1 MKKIY
6 KLLTVLFLSLSL
18 TSCLNEW
25 LTVNPKTDMT
35 RDILFST
42 ESGFKDALTGVYI
55 QLKSGNGYG
64 DALTMTTIEH
74 LVTSWDVTSAT
85 TQQRLNQFLYTDAGV
100 ESAMS
105 SIFSQQYSVIA
116 SINAILDQ
124 IDNKRDVFVTEKL
137 YELIKGEALALRA
150 LCHLDII
157 RLFGPVPT
165 VTTAAN
171 ILPYVKTLSREAV
184 PHINFTAFKT
194 ELLKDLNDA
203 EQLLKVADPVQ
214 NFSIYDLRR
223 PGAIYPFNP
232 SDTYF
237 AFRHIR
243 MNYYAVK
250 ALKARTYL
258 WFGDNANAFANAK
271 EVIDAKNP
279 DGTTKFTLGT
289 SADMTAGY
297 LNLPS
302 EHIFSIYEFSLLN
315 KYNNMFANGT
325 YKKGSAETTIKS
337 QLYGNTGTDIRETYL
352 WELITQPNQAKTY
365 IIKKYKV
372 NDAPT
377 NMTVDYRQI
386 PLIRIAE
393 MYLIATEAA
402 PSLTESQAYWSTFR
416 IARNI
421 SVSTLPLDP
430 AMLKNEV
437 MKEYRKEFYAEG
449 QAFYNYK
456 RMNLPK
462 SSILYAS
469 TSATVVLNYVV
480 PLPKT
485 ELINTNK

>member
-6 KLLTVLFLSLSL
+6 KLVAVLFLSLSL

-55 QLKSGNGYG
+55 QLKSTAGYG
-64 DALTMTTIEH
+64 ERLTMTTIEQ
-74 LVTSWDVTSAT
+74 LVTSWDVTSSST
-85 TQQRLNQFLYTDAGV
+85 EQRLGQFLYTDAGV
-100 ESAMS
+100 ETAMS
-105 SIFSQQYSVIA
+105 TIFSQQYKVIS

-124 IDNKRDVFVTEKL
+124 IDANKDVFVTDKM

-150 LCHLDII
+150 LCHFDIL

-165 VTTAAN
+165 VTTEDN
-171 ILPYVKTLSREAV
+171 ILPYVKTQSREAV
-184 PHINFTAFKT
+184 PHISFNAFKA

-203 EQLLKVADPVQ
+203 EQLLSAADPVK
-214 NFSIYDLRR
+214 SYSMYDLRR
-223 PGAIYPFNP
+223 PGPAYSFNP
-232 SDTYF
+232 VDTYF
-237 AFRHIR
+237 GFRHIR

-258 WFGDNANAFANAK
+258 WFGDNENAFANAK

-279 DGTTKFTLGT
+279 DGSTKFTLGT

-302 EHIFSIYEFSLLN
+302 EHIFAIYEFSLLT

-325 YKKGSAETTIKS
+325 LKKGSAETTIKS

-352 WELITQPNQAKTY
+352 WELITQANQAKTY
-365 IIKKYKV
+365 VIKKYKV
-372 NDAPT
+372 NDAPS

-386 PLIRIAE
+386 PLLRIAE
-393 MYLIATEAA
+393 MYLIAVEAA
-402 PSLTESQAYWSTFR
+402 PTLAESQAYWSIFR

-421 SVSTLPLDP
+421 SVSTLPTDP
-430 AMLKNEV
+430 LMLKDEV

-449 QAFYNYK
+449 QSFFNYK
-456 RMNLPK
+456 RLNMPK
-462 SSILYAS
+462 TKILYAS
-469 TSATVVLNYVV
+469 TSASVVLNYVV

>member
-6 KLLTVLFLSLSL
+6 KIVTVLFLSLTL

-55 QLKSGNGYG
+55 QLKNSAGYG
-64 DALTMTTIEH
+64 ENLTMTTLEY
-74 LVTSWDVTSAT
+74 LVSSWDVTTNT
-85 TQQRLNQFLYTDAGV
+85 TQQRLTQFLYTDAGV
-100 ESAMS
+100 EGVMS
-105 SIFSQQYSVIA
+105 SIFSQHYSVIA

-124 IDNKRDVFVTEKL
+124 IDGKKDLFTTDKM
-137 YELIKGEALALRA
+137 YELVKGEALALRA
-150 LCHLDII
+150 LCHLDVL
-157 RLFGPVPT
+157 RLFGPVPS
-165 VTTAAN
+165 VTNDDN

-184 PHINFTAFKT
+184 PHINYNAFKA
-194 ELLKDLNDA
+194 ELFKDLNDA

-214 NFSIYDLRR
+214 SYSMFDLRR
-223 PGAIYPFNP
+223 PGPTYTFNP
-232 SDTYF
+232 VDTYF
-237 AFRHIR
+237 GFRHIR

-250 ALKARTYL
+250 ALKARAYL
-258 WFGDNANAFANAK
+258 WFGDNENAFANAK

-279 DGTTKFTLGT
+279 DGSTKFTLGT
-289 SADMTAGY
+289 SADMTAGN

-302 EHIFSIYEFSLLN
+302 EQIFGIYEFSLLN
-315 KYNNMFANGT
+315 KYNNMYANGT
-325 YKKGSAETTIKS
+325 LKKGSAETTIKS

-352 WELITQPNQAKTY
+352 WELITQANQAKTY

-372 NDAPT
+372 VDAPS

-386 PLIRIAE
+386 PLLRIAE
-393 MYLIATEAA
+393 MYLIAVEAA
-402 PSLTESQAYWSTFR
+402 PSLGESQAYWSTFR
-416 IARNI
+416 TARNI
-421 SVSTLPLDP
+421 SVSTLPTDP
-430 AMLKNEV
+430 AMLKDEV

-456 RMNLPK
+456 RLNLPK
-462 SSILYAS
+462 NKILYAS
-469 TSATVVLNYVV
+469 TSSSVVLNYVV

>member
-1 MKKIY
+1 
-6 KLLTVLFLSLSL
+6 
-18 TSCLNEW
+18 
-25 LTVNPKTDMT
+25 MT

-55 QLKSGNGYG
+55 QLKSTAGYG
-64 DALTMTTIEH
+64 ERLTMSTIEH
-74 LVTSWDVTSAT
+74 LVTSWDVTSST
-85 TQQRLNQFLYTDAGV
+85 TEQRLNQFLYTDAGV
-100 ESAMS
+100 EATMSA
-105 SIFSQQYSVIA
+105 IFSQQYKVIS

-124 IDNKRDVFVTEKL
+124 IDANKDVFVTDKM

-150 LCHLDII
+150 LCHFDIL

-165 VTTAAN
+165 VTTEDN
-171 ILPYVKTLSREAV
+171 ILPYVKTLSKEAT
-184 PHINFTAFKT
+184 PHINFNAFKA

-203 EQLLKVADPVQ
+203 EQLLNTADPVK
-214 NFSIYDLRR
+214 NYSMYDLRR
-223 PGAIYPFNP
+223 PGPTYTFNP
-232 SDTYF
+232 VDTYF
-237 AFRHIR
+237 GFRHIR

-258 WFGDNANAFANAK
+258 WFGDNENAFANAK

-279 DGTTKFTLGT
+279 DGSTKFTLGT

-302 EHIFSIYEFSLLN
+302 EHIFGIYEFSLLT

-325 YKKGSAETTIKS
+325 LKKGSAETTIKS

-352 WELITQPNQAKTY
+352 WELITQANQAKTY
-365 IIKKYKV
+365 VIKKYKV
-372 NDAPT
+372 NDAPS

-386 PLIRIAE
+386 PLLRIAE
-393 MYLIATEAA
+393 MYLIAVEAA
-402 PSLTESQAYWSTFR
+402 PTLAESQAYWSTFR

-421 SVSTLPLDP
+421 SVSTLPTDP
-430 AMLKNEV
+430 LMLKDEV

-449 QAFYNYK
+449 QSFFNYK

-462 SSILYAS
+462 NKILYAS
-469 TSATVVLNYVV
+469 TSSSVVLNYVV

>member
-55 QLKSGNGYG
+55 QLKSSAGYG
-64 DALTMTTIEH
+64 ERLTMTTIEH
-74 LVTSWDVTSAT
+74 LVTSWDVTSST
-85 TQQRLNQFLYTDAGV
+85 TEQRLNQFLYTDAGV
-100 ESAMS
+100 ETAMS
-105 SIFSQQYSVIA
+105 AIFSQQYKVIS

-124 IDNKRDVFVTEKL
+124 IDANKDVFVTDKM

-150 LCHLDII
+150 LCHFDIL

-165 VTTAAN
+165 VTTEDN
-171 ILPYVKTLSREAV
+171 ILPYVKTLSKEAT
-184 PHINFTAFKT
+184 PHINFNAFKA

-203 EQLLKVADPVQ
+203 EQLLNTADPVK
-214 NFSIYDLRR
+214 SYSMYDLRR
-223 PGAIYPFNP
+223 PGPTYTFNP
-232 SDTYF
+232 ADTYF
-237 AFRHIR
+237 GFRHIR

-258 WFGDNANAFANAK
+258 WFGDNENAFANAK

-279 DGTTKFTLGT
+279 DGSTKFTLGT

-302 EHIFSIYEFSLLN
+302 EHIFAIYEFSLLT

-325 YKKGSAETTIKS
+325 LKKGSAETTIKS

-352 WELITQPNQAKTY
+352 WELITQANQAKTY
-365 IIKKYKV
+365 VIKKYKV

-386 PLIRIAE
+386 PLLRIAE
-393 MYLIATEAA
+393 MYLIAVEAA
-402 PSLTESQAYWSTFR
+402 PTLAESQAYWSTFR

-421 SVSTLPLDP
+421 SVSTLPTDP
-430 AMLKNEV
+430 LMLKDEV

-449 QAFYNYK
+449 QAFFNYK

-462 SSILYAS
+462 NKILYAS
-469 TSATVVLNYVV
+469 TSSSVVLNYVV